1 VKKARTGNRIE
12 GSNGSKPDSQTSP
25 QAREGSHSST
35 QGGGPACGAPLR
47 GLRRGALANL
57 PETTSARNSGPT
69 TGSRLRAGS
78 PFDDFT
84 LSTKLKADCDASKQL
99 GGSPPSILA
108 LVWCCHT
115 ADHAPDTVARR
126 FVCRWCKSNVGT
138 RCHSAAPLRS
148 IELLEPLM
156 SCVSA
161 LAKYA
166 HHHQPESRPV
176 ANV

>member
-1 VKKARTGNRIE
+1 MKARTRNRIKT
-12 GSNGSKPDSQTSP
+12 SNDAVLDSQTSP
-25 QAREGSHSST
+25 QAPQAREAT
-35 QGGGPACGAPLR
+35 APLKVEDLLWTASVR
-47 GLRRGALANL
+47 SSPTGLANS
-57 PETTSARNSGPT
+57 PKTTSVRNSGPT
-69 TGSRLRAGS
+69 AGSRLRAGS